1 MIGAPGPVYV
11 PSDVWAIPAVND
23 GRFTREARRRRI
35 RTVTIVTGLATVFAT
50 LGTIGIVKHEQEI
63 DRSTEQVSALV
74 KELGY
79 ISAKAYKPT
88 ENHVA
93 YITLHAPGCTVGDPE
108 VVVDNVTAQLQE
120 GQNGYEIAY
129 FMHKEG
135 DEKVDGKWT
144 DIFATW
150 RTPGELCDVLA
161 NR

>member
-1 MIGAPGPVYV
+1 MDGELKPVYV
-11 PSDVWAIPAVND
+11 PPDKVLEPSGEQV
-23 GRFTREARRRRI
+23 GSYRETRQRRI
-35 RTVTIVTGLATVFAT
+35 RTGIVAF
-50 LGTIGIVKHEQEI
+50 LGTLFVVSGWCGLLKHEQEI